1 MSKSPCRL
9 PDRSLAIADRSNRP
23 DAAESPCPRL
33 ADPYIQ
39 AHEYCLAE
47 NEDRLAMPRKSLSAP
62 LALVALVMPPAAVQ
76 AAEEAADAAGAS
88 APAPAHAFP
97 ATVRGDTVD
106 PQFAG
111 AGTGRAPWR
120 ANRCTN

>member
-9 PDRSLAIADRSNRP
+9 PDRSLAIADRSNWP

-62 LALVALVMPPAAVQ
+62 LALVALAMTPAAVQ
-76 AAEEAADAAGAS
+76 AAGEASDAAGAS
-88 APAPAHAFP
+88 APAPAPPSPETTHGGPDHPQVGAE
-97 ATVRGDTVD
+97 VRH
-106 PQFAG
+106 
-111 AGTGRAPWR
+111 
-120 ANRCTN
+120 

>member
-9 PDRSLAIADRSNRP
+9 PDRSLPIADCSNRP

-47 NEDRLAMPRKSLSAP
+47 NEDRLAMPRKSLSAA
-62 LALVALVMPPAAVQ
+62 LALVALVMTPAAVQ
-76 AAEEAADAAGAS
+76 AAEEADEAAGAS
-88 APAPAHAFP
+88 APAPAP
-97 ATVRGDTVD
+97 ASPDTASGDRKST
-106 PQFAG
+106 
-111 AGTGRAPWR
+111 R
-120 ANRCTN
+120 

>member
-62 LALVALVMPPAAVQ
+62 LALVALVMTPAAVQ
-76 AAEEAADAAGAS
+76 AAVERSGEPTSELQAL
-88 APAPAHAFP
+88 
-97 ATVRGDTVD
+97 VRTSYAV
-106 PQFAG
+106 FFLKTKTYA
-111 AGTGRAPWR
+111 
-120 ANRCTN
+120 